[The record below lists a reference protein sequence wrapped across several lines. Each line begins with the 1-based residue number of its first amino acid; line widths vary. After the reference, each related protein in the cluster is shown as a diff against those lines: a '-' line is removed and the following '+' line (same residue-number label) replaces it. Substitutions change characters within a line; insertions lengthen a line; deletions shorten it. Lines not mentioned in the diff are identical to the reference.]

1 MNVHSVELAMRNQ
14 NQNEKSAP
22 QDKRAAILFA
32 ALELFSE
39 RGVHGT
45 AVPPVAERAGV
56 GIGTIYRYFETKEA
70 LINAVYQ
77 QQRADLL
84 NALRTDFPTFA
95 PPREQFHAM
104 WTRMLDYAQE
114 NPESLTFL
122 ELHHHRSYL
131 DEKSREVEEE
141 FFGWLN
147 SHFQAAVRFQVFKD
161 APSELL
167 IAIVKGAYVGMMRA
181 AWDGRIELG
190 PEVIKAAED
199 CCWEAIRR

>member
-1 MNVHSVELAMRNQ
+1 MNTT
-14 NQNEKSAP
+14 NEAEKIVP
-22 QDKRAAILFA
+22 QDKRAAILEA
-32 ALELFSE
+32 ALQLFAE

-70 LINAVYQ
+70 LINALYQ
-77 QQRADLL
+77 QQRSELL
-84 NALRTDFPTFA
+84 NALRTDFPTYA

-104 WTRMLDYAQE
+104 WVRMIDYAVKH
-114 NPESLTFL
+114 PESLTFL
-122 ELHHHRSYL
+122 ELHHHQSYL
-131 DEKSREVEEE
+131 DAKSREVEEE

-147 SHFQAAVRFQVFKD
+147 GHFEAAVRFQVFKD

-167 IAIVKGAYVGMMRA
+167 IAITKGAYVGMMRA
-181 AWDGRIELG
+181 VWDHRIELS
-190 PEVIKAAED
+190 PEIIKAGED

>member
-1 MNVHSVELAMRNQ
+1 MNNNHHT
-14 NQNEKSAP
+14 EKSVP
-22 QDKRAAILFA
+22 QDKRSAILEA
-32 ALELFSE
+32 ALQLFSE

-70 LINAVYQ
+70 LINALYQ
-77 QQRADLL
+77 QERAGLL
-84 NALRTDFPTFA
+84 DALSTGFPAYA

-104 WTRMLDYAQE
+104 WTRMLDYAQQ
-114 NPESLTFL
+114 NPQSLTFL

-141 FFGWLN
+141 FFGWLR
-147 SHFQAAVRFQVFKD
+147 SHFDAAVRFQVFKD

-181 AWDGRIELG
+181 AWDGRIELDPAIIQAG
-190 PEVIKAAED
+190 EE

>member
-1 MNVHSVELAMRNQ
+1 MKSN

-22 QDKRAAILFA
+22 QDKRAAILNA
-32 ALELFSE
+32 ALQLFSE

-56 GIGTIYRYFETKEA
+56 GVGTIYRYFETKEA
-70 LINAVYQ
+70 LINALYQ
-77 QQRADLL
+77 QQRAELL
-84 NALRTDFPTFA
+84 DALRTDFPAYA
-95 PPREQFHAM
+95 PPREQFHAV
-104 WTRMLDYAQE
+104 WTRMLDYAQK
-114 NPESLTFL
+114 NPQSLTFL
-122 ELHHHRSYL
+122 ELHHHHSYL

-147 SHFQAAVRFQVFKD
+147 SHFAAAVRFQVFKD

-181 AWDGRIELG
+181 AWDGRIELTPG
-190 PEVIKAAED
+190 VIQAAED